1 MCGTENRMAEW
12 QTPSS
17 GGDPQCLKL
26 SESTVPLAVESWDDP
41 CSPSPQ
47 RPLFHSYGTVSRT
60 LTLPY
65 QTIWVERTSFWPWFL
80 QSRDWFQEVKT
91 YSDPRVLTF
100 ESRGVCNTV
109 TFRLKT
115 RHLGLYNMWDHCV
128 SLFYPVIFTPTWITI
143 HQISLSIIFL
153 KRLPCATNLFHFCTQ
168 HVFRAL
174 WRVLE
179 LPKESRVSSK
189 KLFKCGAILFG

>member
-1 MCGTENRMAEW
+1 MTRAHHLPND
-12 QTPSS
+12 PSFIH
-17 GGDPQCLKL
+17 
-26 SESTVPLAVESWDDP
+26 TV
-41 CSPSPQ
+41 
-47 RPLFHSYGTVSRT
+47 LFSRT
-60 LTLPY
+60 LTWPY

-91 YSDPRVLTF
+91 YSNPRVLTF

-153 KRLPCATNLFHFCTQ
+153 KRLPCATNLFISVPSTCFG
-168 HVFRAL
+168 AL

-179 LPKESRVSSK
+179 FPKESRVSSK